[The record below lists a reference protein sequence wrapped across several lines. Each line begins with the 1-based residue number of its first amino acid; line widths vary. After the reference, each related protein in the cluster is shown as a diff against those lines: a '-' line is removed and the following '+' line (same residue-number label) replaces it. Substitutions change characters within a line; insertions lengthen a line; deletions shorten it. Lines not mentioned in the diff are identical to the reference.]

1 MLTLIVPIC
10 ALLAGIGLLLLGTG
24 LLNTLLALRGG
35 LEGYSD
41 SVMGIIMSG
50 YFLGFILGT
59 FLALPLI
66 KRIGHIRTFAFC
78 AAFTCCFSLLH
89 VIYVHPVTWFLLRV
103 FTGTTLV
110 ILYTVIESWLN
121 GQTAA
126 NQRGKVFAVYMI
138 VNLVALALT
147 QQFLHLAGAESFLL
161 FALSAIFISTSVA
174 AVTWTRMK
182 QPEVNDTSRMKL
194 SRIWALAPVAVAGA
208 LFSGLSMGAFW
219 GLGAVYA
226 SRVGLDS
233 SGVATF
239 MSLAILGGA
248 VFQYPFG
255 RYSDSHDRRRV
266 LFVVS
271 GAGALGALLLAVFS
285 YGGGWLFLAAVLYGG
300 LAFAIYPVAVA
311 HLVDHLDTGEILPGG
326 STLLLLHGAAAAVGP
341 AMAGFLMEMLGPQAL
356 PLYFFLMQLGLA
368 LFIARK
374 LATKT
379 IDDAENPSQFVAMV
393 RTTPTALEMLPDE
406 PLEESWEG
414 VQEAAQ
420 ETEQEEPLVPNFEEN
435 R

>member
-35 LEGYSD
+35 MEGYSD
-41 SVMGIIMSG
+41 SVMGMIMSG
-50 YFLGFILGT
+50 YFIGFIFGT
-59 FLALPLI
+59 FLGLPLI

-89 VIYVHPVTWFLLRV
+89 VIFVHPVTWFLLRV
-103 FTGTTLV
+103 FTGITLV

-126 NQRGKVFAVYMI
+126 NQRGKVFAIYMM
-138 VNLVALALT
+138 VNLVALAST

-174 AVTWTRMK
+174 AVTWTRMI
-182 QPEVNDTSRMKL
+182 QPEVSDTSRMKL
-194 SRIWALAPVAVAGA
+194 TAIWKLAPVAVAGS
-208 LFSGLSMGAFW
+208 LFSGLAMGAFW

-233 SGVATF
+233 AGVATF
-239 MSLAILGGA
+239 MSLAIFGGA

-255 RYSDSHDRRRV
+255 RYSDNHDRRKV
-266 LFVVS
+266 LLVV
-271 GAGALGALLLAVFS
+271 GAAGAAAALLLAIFS
-285 YGGGWLFLAAVLYGG
+285 YGGGWLYLAAVLYGG

-311 HLVDHLDTGEILPGG
+311 HLVDHLEPGDILPGG
-326 STLLLLHGAAAAVGP
+326 STLLLLHGAAAAIGP
-341 AMAGFLMEMLGPQAL
+341 ALAGFLMEYLGPQAL
-356 PLYFFLMQLGLA
+356 PLYFFVMQLGLA
-368 LFIARK
+368 AFAARHV
-374 LATKT
+374 LRRVSD
-379 IDDAENPSQFVAMV
+379 IPENPSQFVAMV

-406 PLEESWEG
+406 LVGESGASGESG
-414 VQEAAQ
+414 GDDTGQR
-420 ETEQEEPLVPNFEEN
+420 L
-435 R
+435 